1 MSTLKTGALRG
12 TSGTADSIQLHASD
26 QSVTFPGNVTCSGT
40 ATGFARTGRVIL
52 EQFYSP
58 CDGSVIATS
67 GGNITLPNV
76 TALQDTSSDSYITA
90 TGSEISYTPPTG
102 ATQVIYEYNACW
114 SGVDSSPLAHCKFY
128 IDSDEVTSAR
138 TNMYDGDGDYDM
150 GVRLFKWG
158 INIGGTASTA
168 NGRLASWTSSKTLK
182 LNFRRYNST
191 LDVRLHSNR
200 YWDGDL
206 GPQFSKPCIGIT
218 AIG

>member
-1 MSTLKTGALRG
+1 
-12 TSGTADSIQLHASD
+12 SGTADSIQLHASN
-26 QSVTFPGNVTCSGT
+26 QSVTFPGDVI
-40 ATGFARTGRVIL
+40 ATKQNGCERIIL

-67 GGNITLPNV
+67 AGNLTLPNV
-76 TALQDTSSDSYITA
+76 TALLDTSNDNYITA
-90 TGSEISYTPPTG
+90 TGSEIAYTPPTG

-138 TNMYDGDGDYDM
+138 TNMYDGAGDYDM
-150 GVRLFKWG
+150 GVRTFKWG

-182 LNFRRYNST
+182 VTFRRYNST
-191 LDVRLHSNR
+191 LDVRLHQLK
-200 YWDGDL
+200 YWDGDITA
-206 GPQFSKPCIGIT
+206 PQFSKPCIGIT